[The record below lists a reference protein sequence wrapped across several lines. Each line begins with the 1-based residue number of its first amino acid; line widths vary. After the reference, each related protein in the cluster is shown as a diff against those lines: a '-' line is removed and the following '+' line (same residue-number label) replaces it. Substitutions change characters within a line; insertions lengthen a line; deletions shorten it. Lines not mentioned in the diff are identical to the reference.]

1 MRYSAKQMIDLGRL
15 HARQEKS
22 GQKYFPLV
30 LMLEPLHACNLACI
44 GCGRIVE
51 YKDTI
56 RDMMPLDEAL
66 HSAEEA
72 GAPIVSICG
81 GEAVDVQAYRGA
93 DARADRGIRRRHV
106 MICTNAIL
114 LERFVKQVPPS
125 PYLSF
130 NLHLDGMR
138 ETNDRVLS
146 RVGHFDIVVKMIK
159 MLKEKGYRVQTNTTV
174 FQRDQRAGAR
184 RHGQVPDQPRRR
196 WDAAESRLSLP
207 GAAERRRVSE
217 ERRDAGEVFQGS
229 RHGERLQDYHTPIYL
244 DYLVGKRDM
253 QCSPWTTVTR
263 NPQGW
268 KGPCYLITNGHY
280 KTLDEMHAAT
290 DWEYIGPSRISAAA
304 IASCIRD
311 LRGTVALEF
320 GKNMKDSWR
329 MVRHY
334 VA

>member
-1 MRYSAKQMIDLGRL
+1 MRIPLRQMIDLGRYIR
-15 HARQEKS
+15 AKKRS
-22 GQKYFPLV
+22 GEKYFPLV

-81 GEAVDVQAYRGA
+81 GEPLMYKHIAALTRGL
-93 DARADRGIRRRHV
+93 IEEQKRHV

-138 ETNDRVLS
+138 ETNDRVVDRSGAFRHRRQDDQDAEGEGLS
-146 RVGHFDIVVKMIK
+146 RADQHDG
-159 MLKEKGYRVQTNTTV
+159 LP
-174 FQRDQRAGAR
+174 RDHRRGAR
-184 RHGQVPDQPRRR
+184 GHGQVPDQPRRR
-196 WDAAESRLSLP
+196 RDAAESRLSLP

-217 ERRDAGEVFQGS
+217 KGRDAGEVFKV
-229 RHGERLQDYHTPIYL
+229 RDMANDYKIINTPIYL

-280 KTLDEMHAAT
+280 KTFKEMHAAT
-290 DWEYIGPSRISAAA
+290 DWEYYRTKQDFR
-304 IASCIRD
+304 CRD
-311 LRGTVALEF
+311 CKLHSGFEGTVALEF
-320 GKNMKDSWR
+320 GKNLKDSWR